1 MKKICFF
8 VFFMLVMCNASVS
21 ASPSYDKIM
30 SEKIAE
36 YGVFDGTQGIVYAD
50 EKNFENRNSLFL
62 VHISS
67 SVIQCEVYDEI
78 DGIQL
83 TDTLEFPCTDKNV
96 LSVVKMN
103 GTDYVAFSSGNTT
116 DFYAMQNDSFTR
128 IEPISY
134 DLATYIVTYEKGK
147 FTSHIPTQSIFNFLN
162 SQKEHTIAE
171 YPFTN
176 SVNLISAEE
185 TAQIKNTLAACADIM
200 SFDIKDYDYD
210 SLFKYVLYT
219 HKNFQILTDIPPDS
233 GSSSSLGYNNVSLVR
248 SDFIDYV
255 MENVFRITPE
265 KPPVNSLI
273 NRGFCYN
280 DGYYYYTGGFD
291 VFFSTQIL
299 DLIGVYDIGGGVT
312 FVIFSDIYRENDT
325 ETPEY
330 SFAVLQKVNNSYSVL
345 RLGMGENLPDEE
357 EIKSYSP
364 FSTHSQINPENTAL
378 PKKEATD
385 DSLLLPFLLFIIAVG
400 TIGFVCSV
408 IVLIKQRKE

>member
-1 MKKICFF
+1 
-8 VFFMLVMCNASVS
+8 
-21 ASPSYDKIM
+21 
-30 SEKIAE
+30 
-36 YGVFDGTQGIVYAD
+36 
-50 EKNFENRNSLFL
+50 
-62 VHISS
+62 
-67 SVIQCEVYDEI
+67 
-78 DGIQL
+78 
-83 TDTLEFPCTDKNV
+83 
-96 LSVVKMN
+96 
-103 GTDYVAFSSGNTT
+103 
-116 DFYAMQNDSFTR
+116 
-128 IEPISY
+128 
-134 DLATYIVTYEKGK
+134 
-147 FTSHIPTQSIFNFLN
+147 
-162 SQKEHTIAE
+162 
-171 YPFTN
+171 
-176 SVNLISAEE
+176 
-185 TAQIKNTLAACADIM
+185 M